1 MNKYC
6 SLLIVT
12 AFVTSCSTS
21 LAPLRKDGVKPT
33 VVTETVLHDTD
44 DPAIWIHPTDP
55 KKSLVIGTDKD
66 TDGGLYVFNLQ
77 GKIIKKSE
85 AIKRPNNVDIA
96 YGLTIDGV
104 ATDVAVTTERE
115 TNKIRIFSL
124 PDLKPL
130 DNGGIPVFEG
140 ELERDPMGIAIY
152 TRPSDKAVFAIV
164 GRKSG
169 PSGSYLWQYELKGT
183 DHTKVEAT
191 LVRKFGAYSGK
202 KEIEAIAVDNEM
214 GAVYYSDE
222 QFGIRKYKA
231 DPSLNENQEI
241 ALFGQHD
248 FKADHE
254 GIAIYKASATTGYIL
269 VSNQQA
275 NSFMVYA
282 REGNNGNPNDHKLLA
297 EVPTSTIE
305 CDGADATAINL
316 GMPFD
321 KGMFMAMS
329 NGKTFHFYDWKIIQ
343 EAIDKNKK

>member
-21 LAPLRKDGVKPT
+21 LAPLHKDGLKPT

-55 KKSLVIGTDKD
+55 KQSLVIGTDKD

-85 AIKRPNNVDIA
+85 TIKRPNNVDIA

-183 DHTKVEAT
+183 NNTKVEAT

-202 KEIEAIAVDNEM
+202 KEIEAIAVDNEL

-231 DPSLNENQEI
+231 DPSLNDNQEI
-241 ALFGQHD
+241 ALFGQKD
-248 FKADHE
+248 CKADHE

-282 REGNNGNPNDHKLLA
+282 REGSNGNPNDHKLLA

-305 CDGADATAINL
+305 CDGAEATAINL
-316 GMPFD
+316 GSPFD

-343 EAIDKNKK
+343 EAIDKKKK